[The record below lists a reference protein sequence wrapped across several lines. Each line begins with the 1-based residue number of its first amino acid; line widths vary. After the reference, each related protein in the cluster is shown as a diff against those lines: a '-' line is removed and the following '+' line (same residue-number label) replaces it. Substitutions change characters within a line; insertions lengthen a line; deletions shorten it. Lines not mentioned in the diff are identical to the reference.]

1 MTAARAQTRR
11 RRVLLASIR
20 RHELDVTIPIQK
32 QVEVYRRI
40 FAGPS
45 DGMLL
50 TKEGG
55 RGHARGQ
62 GGRRGGRPLPDGRR
76 RRVPRARAAGAESV
90 TCAVIKCA
98 DESDFLVRH
107 VQHNHR
113 PVGTNPI
120 LLRRVSDYVSEHGSR
135 EAAEALSRLYEG
147 TVHQKFLT
155 LDLDPEAGR
164 ILGGL
169 CGFLGARLSQFV
181 LPYYIPHHVSTH
193 RPDVQG
199 EIAGRIS
206 GLVRART
213 VTDARFAWPSPE
225 EIGMLSSSPQYRK
238 DGEEP
243 AVILPEGE
251 HADPREIRLAHQ
263 LIRNARDVIVIPGTD
278 KHPPYMVDLKTKRVS
293 EVEDRESVVV
303 LRDAGSEGAGATTY
317 LLPQKAGAWL
327 GLADGGKESA
337 AGIEMA
343 QFEGATGG
351 LAEFAQRHRDARA
364 VVLYRRP
371 GNGAG
376 R

>member
-11 RRVLLASIR
+11 RRVPLASIR

-50 TKEGG
+50 TKEGVG
-55 RGHARGQ
+55 GMPAVRVGDVGGALYLMADGDVYRG
-62 GGRRGGRPLPDGRR
+62 
-76 RRVPRARAAGAESV
+76 ARAAGAESV

-169 CGFLGARLSQFV
+169 CEFLGARLSQFV

-206 GLVRART
+206 GLVRTRT

-225 EIGMLSSSPQYRK
+225 EIRMLSSSPQYRK

-278 KHPPYMVDLKTKRVS
+278 KHPPYMIDLKTKRVS

-327 GLADGGKESA
+327 GLAGGGKESA